1 MNTEMK
7 KIYFALSAAALLLVS
22 ACSTDFVS
30 PRHNSSEP
38 LNEYFNTEAR
48 IFESLVAAYD
58 PLEWFD
64 YAFGQYDALHLVN
77 DIMADDMYC
86 GGSNDGDQPILV
98 KTHYYSLT
106 PTEQPNQI
114 WTVCYSGIN
123 RANTLLQ
130 YVDGVAALSDANKVL
145 YRAEATVLR
154 NLYYTLL
161 WKYWG
166 NIPYYEENLKAPYI
180 GTQLGHD
187 EVYANIVK
195 SLESVIALNVLPMK
209 AAVGNE
215 GRVTQAMA
223 YMLYAEVVMYQK
235 DNSRYQTA
243 LNYMKEIIT
252 STQYSLVSDFASI
265 WLESGEWGSE
275 SIWEINYISEGGVRS
290 WGNSIAVGGEV
301 YSVLCGIPAEKG
313 TEFQEGWGFGTI
325 AKSAY
330 DMYDNTDI
338 RRDGG
343 ILNFEAYATAHA
355 GATYTPRWQD
365 TGYFNLK
372 YLPYKGGNHGYLADD
387 NLNYGNNFRYYRYAE
402 TLLNAAELSNLL
414 GQDGTSYLAEVR
426 NRAKSQDTGTS
437 YDDIIQER
445 HKEFVGEGKRY
456 WDLVRSGLAS
466 QVLKGA
472 NHEYRTN
479 DWNETKKYWPIPQ
492 SEIDKDP
499 ALKQNDYK

>member
-1 MNTEMK
+1 MK
-7 KIYFALSAAALLLVS
+7 KIYLALSIVALLLVS
-22 ACSTDFVS
+22 ACAKDFVS

-38 LNEYFNTEAR
+38 LDEYFNTEAR
-48 IFESLVAAYD
+48 MFESLVAAYD
-58 PLEWFD
+58 PLNWFD

-98 KTHYYSLT
+98 KTHYYTLT

-123 RANTLLQ
+123 RANTVLQ
-130 YVDGVAALSDANKVL
+130 YVDGVEQMSEQTKTL
-145 YRAEATVLR
+145 YKAEAITLR
-154 NLYYTLL
+154 NLYYVLL

-180 GTQLGHD
+180 GTQLKHD

-195 SLESVIALNVLPMK
+195 SLESVFEMNVLPMK
-209 AAVGNE
+209 AAVGSE
-215 GRVTQAMA
+215 GRVTKAMA
-223 YMLYAEVVMYQK
+223 YMLYTEAVMYQK
-235 DNSRYQTA
+235 DTERYAKA
-243 LNYMKEIIT
+243 LGYMKEIIA
-252 STQYSLVSDFASI
+252 SGQYSLVSDFASI

-290 WGNSIAVGGEV
+290 WGNSIALGGQV
-301 YSVLCGIPAEKG
+301 FSVLCGIPAEKG
-313 TEFQEGWGFGTI
+313 TEFQEGWGFGPI

-330 DMYDNTDI
+330 DMYDDTDI

-343 ILNFEAYATAHA
+343 ILNFEKYAAEHS
-355 GATYTPRWQD
+355 GASYTPRWQD

-402 TLLNAAELSNLL
+402 TLLNAAELSSLL
-414 GQDGTSYLAEVR
+414 GQDGSAYLKEVR
-426 NRAKSQDTGTS
+426 DRAHCQETGTA
-437 YDDIIQER
+437 YDDIIEER

-456 WDLVRSGLAS
+456 WDLVRSGLAP
-466 QVLKGA
+466 QVLTAA
-472 NHEYRTN
+472 NHEYRQNNWT
-479 DWNETKKYWPIPQ
+479 ESKKYWPIPQ
-492 SEIDKDP
+492 SEKDKDP
-499 ALKQNDYK
+499 ALEQNNY

>member
-252 STQYSLVSDFASI
+252 SSKYSLVSDFASI

-414 GQDGTSYLAEVR
+414 GQDGTSYLTEVR

>member
-7 KIYFALSAAALLLVS
+7 KIYLAISAAALMLVS
-22 ACSTDFVS
+22 ACSTEFVS
-30 PRHNSSEP
+30 PQHNSSEP
-38 LNEYFNTEAR
+38 LDEYFNTEAR
-48 IFESLVAAYD
+48 MFESLVAAYD

-77 DIMADDMYC
+77 DIMADDMYA

-98 KTHYYSLT
+98 KTHYYTLT

-123 RANTLLQ
+123 RANTVLQ
-130 YVDGVAALSDANKVL
+130 YVDGVAGMSEASKNLF
-145 YRAEATVLR
+145 RAEAITLR
-154 NLYYTLL
+154 NFYYTLL

-166 NIPYYEENLKAPYI
+166 NVPYYEENLKAPYF
-180 GTQLGHD
+180 GEQLDHD
-187 EVYANIVK
+187 TVYSHIVA
-195 SLESVIALNVLPMK
+195 SLEDVISMNVLPMK
-209 AAVGNE
+209 AAVGME
-215 GRVTQAMA
+215 GRITKAMA

-235 DNSRYQTA
+235 DQSRYSTA
-243 LNYMKEIIT
+243 LGYMKEII
-252 STQYSLVSDFASI
+252 SSNQYSLVSDFASI

-275 SIWEINYISEGGVRS
+275 SIWEINYISEGGYRS
-290 WGNSIAVGGEV
+290 WGNSIAIGGEV
-301 YSVLCGIPAEKG
+301 FSVLCGIPAEKG

-325 AKSAY
+325 AKTTY
-330 DMYDNTDI
+330 DMYEEGDI

-343 ILNFEAYATAHA
+343 ILNFEKYAEEHP
-355 GATYTPRWQD
+355 GASYTPRWQD

-414 GQDGTSYLAEVR
+414 GQDGSAYLKEVR
-426 NRAKSQDTGTS
+426 DRAHSKETGTTF
-437 YDDIIQER
+437 DDIIEER

-456 WDLVRSGLAS
+456 WDLVRSGQAAS
-466 QVLKGA
+466 VLTA
-472 NHEYRTN
+472 ARHEWRPN
-479 DWNETKKYWPIPQ
+479 DWSESKKYWPIPQ

-499 ALKQNDYK
+499 ALQQNNY

>member
-1 MNTEMK
+1 MK
-7 KIYFALSAAALLLVS
+7 KIYLAIFAAALMLVS
-22 ACSTDFVS
+22 ACSKEFVS

-38 LNEYFNTEAR
+38 LEDYFNTEAR
-48 IFESLVAAYD
+48 MFQSLVAAYD

-98 KTHYYSLT
+98 KTHYYTLT

-123 RANTLLQ
+123 RANTVLQ
-130 YVDGVAALSDANKVL
+130 FVDGVEEMSEATKTL
-145 YRAEATVLR
+145 YKAEATTLR
-154 NLYYTLL
+154 SLYYCLL

-166 NIPYYEENLKAPYI
+166 NIPFYEENLKSPYFCDQI
-180 GTQLGHD
+180 DHD
-187 EVYANIVK
+187 AVYANVIK
-195 SLESVIALNVLPMK
+195 NLEDVIALNILPMK
-209 AAVGNE
+209 AATGNE
-215 GRVTQAMA
+215 GRVTKAMV
-223 YMLYAEVVMYQK
+223 YMLYTEMVMYQK
-235 DNSRYQTA
+235 DQSRYSTA
-243 LNYMKEIIT
+243 LGYMKEII
-252 STQYSLVSDFASI
+252 SSGQYALVDDFAGI
-265 WLESGEWGSE
+265 WLESGEWGPE

-290 WGNSIAVGGEV
+290 WGNSIAIGGEV

-330 DMYDNTDI
+330 DMYDDTDI

-343 ILNFEAYATAHA
+343 ILNFEKYATEHP

-414 GQDGTSYLAEVR
+414 GQDGTSYLKQVR
-426 NRAKSQDTGTS
+426 DRAHSQDTGTT
-437 YDDIIQER
+437 YDDIIEER

-456 WDLVRSGLAS
+456 WDLVRSGQAAS
-466 QVLKGA
+466 VLTSA
-472 NHEYRTN
+472 RHEYRPN
-479 DWNETKKYWPIPQ
+479 NWSESKKYWPIPQ
-492 SEIDKDP
+492 SEMDKDP
-499 ALKQNDYK
+499 NLQQNNY

>member
-1 MNTEMK
+1 MK
-7 KIYFALSAAALLLVS
+7 KIYLALSAAALLLVS
-22 ACSTDFVS
+22 ACSTDFVT

-38 LNEYFNTEAR
+38 LNDYYNTEAR
-48 IFESLVAAYD
+48 MFEGLVAAYD
-58 PLEWFD
+58 PLNWFD

-77 DIMADDMYC
+77 DIMADDMYA

-98 KTHYYSLT
+98 KTHYYTLT

-123 RANTLLQ
+123 RANTVLE
-130 YVDGVAALSDANKVL
+130 YVDNVAGMSDARKTL
-145 YRAEATVLR
+145 FKAEAITLR

-187 EVYANIVK
+187 EVYSRIVA
-195 SLESVIALNVLPMK
+195 SLEGVMELNVLPMK
-209 AAVGNE
+209 AAVGSE
-215 GRVTQAMA
+215 GRVTKAMLN
-223 YMLYAEVVMYQK
+223 MLYAEVVMYQK
-235 DNSRYQTA
+235 DETRYASA
-243 LNYMKEIIT
+243 LDAMEEIIE
-252 STQYSLVSDFASI
+252 SHQYSLVSDFASI
-265 WLESGEWGSE
+265 WLESGEWGTE

-290 WGNSIAVGGEV
+290 WGNSIALGGEV
-301 YSVLCGIPAEKG
+301 FSVLCGIPAEKG
-313 TEFQEGWGFGTI
+313 TEFQEGWGFGPI

-330 DMYDNTDI
+330 DMYDDTDI

-343 ILNFEAYATAHA
+343 ILNFEAYAAAHP
-355 GATYTPRWQD
+355 GAEYTPRWQD

-402 TLLNAAELSNLL
+402 TLLNAAELSSLL
-414 GQDGTSYLAEVR
+414 NKDGSAYLQEVR
-426 NRAKSQDTGTS
+426 DRAHCQDTGTS
-437 YDDIIQER
+437 YNDIIEER

-456 WDLVRSGLAS
+456 WDLVRSGLAA
-466 QVLKGA
+466 QVLKSD
-472 NHEYRTN
+472 NHEYRIN
-479 DWNETKKYWPIPQ
+479 DWDASKKYWPIPQ

-499 ALKQNDYK
+499 ALNQNDYK

>member
-1 MNTEMK
+1 MK
-7 KIYFALSAAALLLVS
+7 KIYLALSAAALLLVS

-30 PRHNSSEP
+30 PKHNSSEP
-38 LNEYFNTEAR
+38 LDEYFNTEAR
-48 IFESLVAAYD
+48 MFQSLVAAYD

-98 KTHYYSLT
+98 KTHYYTLT

-123 RANTLLQ
+123 RANTVLQ
-130 YVDGVAALSDANKVL
+130 YVDGVGEMSDQTKTL
-145 YRAEATVLR
+145 YRAEAMTLR
-154 NLYYTLL
+154 NFYYTLL

-166 NIPYYEENLKAPYI
+166 NVPYYEENLKAPYI
-180 GTQLGHD
+180 GEQLDHD
-187 EVYANIVK
+187 EVYAKIVS
-195 SLESVIALNVLPMK
+195 SLEEVIALNVLPMK
-209 AAVGNE
+209 AAVGSE
-215 GRVTQAMA
+215 GRVTKAML

-235 DNSRYQTA
+235 DTERYAKA
-243 LNYMKEIIT
+243 LNYMKEII
-252 STQYSLVSDFASI
+252 SSGQYSLVSDFASI

-290 WGNSIAVGGEV
+290 WSNSIALGGQV
-301 YSVLCGIPAEKG
+301 FSVLCGIPAEKG
-313 TEFQEGWGFGTI
+313 TEFQEGWGFGPI

-330 DMYDNTDI
+330 DMYDDTDI

-343 ILNFEAYATAHA
+343 ILNFEAYAATHKD
-355 GATYTPRWQD
+355 ATYTPRWQD

-402 TLLNAAELSNLL
+402 TLLNAAELSSLL
-414 GQDGTSYLAEVR
+414 GQDGSSFLKEVR
-426 NRAKSQDTGTS
+426 DRAHCQDTGTS
-437 YDDIIQER
+437 YDDIIEER

-456 WDLVRSGLAS
+456 WDLIRSGLAS
-466 QVLKGA
+466 TVLKGA

-479 DWNETKKYWPIPQ
+479 DWSESKKYWPIPQ

-499 ALKQNDYK
+499 ALQQNNY